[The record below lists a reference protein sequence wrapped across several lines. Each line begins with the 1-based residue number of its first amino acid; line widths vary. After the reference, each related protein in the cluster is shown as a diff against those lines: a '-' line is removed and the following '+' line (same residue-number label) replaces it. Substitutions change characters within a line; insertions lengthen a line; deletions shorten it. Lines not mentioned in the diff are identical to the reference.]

1 MREDFV
7 ATTPNVVLNFLQFH
21 FGEILDRFR
30 PFYYTESDEKHNKRI
45 RESTI
50 NFNQNSLSLS
60 LSHIYYPAAFLS
72 VESES
77 MEGAKEEEEEEEEE
91 EESASEEALDRHDL
105 ELSLGFT

>member
-45 RESTI
+45 HESTI

-77 MEGAKEEEEEEEEE
+77 MEGAKEEEEEEED

>member
-1 MREDFV
+1 MSQLFIS
-7 ATTPNVVLNFLQFH
+7 TK
-21 FGEILDRFR
+21 IL
-30 PFYYTESDEKHNKRI
+30 SL
-45 RESTI
+45 
-50 NFNQNSLSLS
+50 SLSLS

-91 EESASEEALDRHDL
+91 ESASEEALDRHDL